1 MDDSQPRADVSW
13 HTPYLRALEITGVP
27 EFQRPWH
34 IRWVERFACFLKEK
48 SLPEADRND
57 VETFTTALRSAP
69 SIEEWK
75 IRNAYLSLRLL
86 LTAVY
91 GKRWELAENAP
102 CGATV
107 DSDLDPLRVAC
118 RARGYSRRTEESYA
132 QWVRRFVGFRKTLSS
147 GTNDA
152 MAVKAFLERLV
163 ITGMVSASTQ
173 AQALNAMVFWFKQ
186 ALGRDLGDL
195 GEYQKAKRPHL
206 IPVVL
211 TRAEISRLLSAM
223 KGDTALMAKLLY
235 GSGLRLQE
243 LITLRVKDLDMERR
257 QITVREGKGRKDR
270 LTVLPERYRE
280 LVVRHLERVR
290 NLWER
295 DTETGFY
302 RCDLPPGA

>member
-1 MDDSQPRADVSW
+1 
-13 HTPYLRALEITGVP
+13 
-27 EFQRPWH
+27 
-34 IRWVERFACFLKEK
+34 
-48 SLPEADRND
+48 
-57 VETFTTALRSAP
+57 
-69 SIEEWK
+69 
-75 IRNAYLSLRLL
+75 
-86 LTAVY
+86 
-91 GKRWELAENAP
+91 
-102 CGATV
+102 
-107 DSDLDPLRVAC
+107 
-118 RARGYSRRTEESYA
+118 
-132 QWVRRFVGFRKTLSS
+132 
-147 GTNDA
+147 